1 MHTALFLTSDTPL
14 SLFVDILPGLYIQH
28 YFLIQIDILPIDT
41 YSIIFDFR
49 HTTFIV
55 HGHIACWY
63 IQHYFWLQTYHFHC
77 PWTDC
82 LDCTYSTIFDFRY
95 TTFIVRGHIAWTIHT
110 ALFLTS
116 DIPPWLSMDTLPGLY
131 IQHYF
136 WRQIYHLAC
145 PWTHCPDYTF
155 STIFDFRY
163 TSFIVHGHIPW
174 TLYTALFLTS
184 DIQLWM
190 SMDILP
196 GLYTQHS
203 FWLQP

>member
-1 MHTALFLTSDTPL
+1 MDILPVDTYSTIFDFRHTTFIVHGQIAWIVHTALFLTSDTPL
-14 SLFVDILPGLYIQH
+14 SLSVDI
-28 YFLIQIDILPIDT
+28 
-41 YSIIFDFR
+41 
-49 HTTFIV
+49 
-55 HGHIACWY
+55 
-63 IQHYFWLQTYHFHC
+63 
-77 PWTDC
+77 
-82 LDCTYSTIFDFRY
+82 
-95 TTFIVRGHIAWTIHT
+95 
-110 ALFLTS
+110 
-116 DIPPWLSMDTLPGLY
+116 LPGLY

-203 FWLQP
+203 FWLQIYHFHCSWTYCLDYTHGTLFDFRDTTFIVHWHIAWTIHTTLFLTSAIILGR